1 MTERDELAEL
11 RAALSTACAQRDTYR
26 AALRQ
31 IAALRPG
38 AGSSKLHRIVEIAR
52 SALEGTDD

>member
-26 AALRQ
+26 RALRK
-31 IAALRPG
+31 IAALPEAAPAREAIG
-38 AGSSKLHRIVEIAR
+38 IAEQ
-52 SALEGTDD
+52 ALQHQTT